1 VVLAVVTEE
10 YNMKQAPKLEFIM
23 TEAKILDET
32 VVDEKT
38 GDKVLRAEVKWQ
50 QAAKINVNNRRYRRT
65 ILEREI
71 EKLLPSVKAKEVYGC
86 SYHPK
91 DGIGD
96 THEVTH
102 LWENIWMNDDGECL
116 GVVKVLPTHRGK
128 DIQVIMHHGRIGMSS
143 RGVGTTTMT
152 TDMVENEKKTF
163 EDVNDDFRL
172 KVPGDFVLYPSVPDA
187 GVRQLMESRLE
198 CVDDSESV
206 KENKEMEIKNKDEL
220 KAAYSELCKQLAED
234 AAAEARA
241 TMDADIAK
249 AVDVAHT
256 EWQKEMAKSLD
267 ERLAPLVTRHEVMLE
282 TLRSVVTLLTDVE
295 GVVPLDAVT
304 EQPAADDEGDA
315 AAADDEGEDI
325 TTVADLRSAYPDLVK
340 EIEDAAKAEVTD
352 KAAAKAAEAVIEPEK
367 KAVVVEP
374 AAVKKEELVP
384 EVEKIKTEKAAVEA
398 ELAALKELRAK
409 ELQTKAIAESVA
421 AVLARDDFKR
431 VEKLLH
437 DELSGEKPTLLIE
450 SADKVEEVLTAAR
463 DRIIA
468 TMVEGERQKIV
479 ASGLTEIGTI
489 ANPDKA
495 APALN
500 EQQELRFYREA
511 RSAGFVGSFAEWKQ
525 KRAIK

>member
-1 VVLAVVTEE
+1 
-10 YNMKQAPKLEFIM
+10 MKQAPKLEFIM

-32 VVDEKT
+32 VVDEKS

-102 LWENIWMNDDGECL
+102 LWENIWMNDAGECL

-143 RGVGTTTMT
+143 RGIGTTTMT

-198 CVDDSESV
+198 CVDDSESM

-234 AAAEARA
+234 AAVEARA

-256 EWQKEMAKSLD
+256 EWQKEMAESLD
-267 ERLAPLVTRHEVMLE
+267 ERLAPLVERHEVMLE

-295 GVVPLDAVT
+295 GVVPLDAVVT
-304 EQPAADDEGDA
+304 EQPTGDDDEGD
-315 AAADDEGEDI
+315 DEGSDEI
-325 TTVADLRSAYPDLVK
+325 VTVADLRAAYPDLVK
-340 EIEDAAKAEVTD
+340 EIEDAAKAEVTA
-352 KAAAKAAEAVIEPEK
+352 KEAAKTEADKTVAETPEEKAKRLKKEKEDAAAAEA
-367 KAVVVEP
+367 A
-374 AAVKKEELVP
+374 
-384 EVEKIKTEKAAVEA
+384 KTEADKTVAEIDTVKA
-398 ELAALKELRAK
+398 ELSALKELRAK
-409 ELQTKAIAESVA
+409 EQQTKAIAESVA

-431 VEKLLH
+431 VEKLIH
-437 DELSGEKPTLLIE
+437 DELGGEKPTLLIE

-468 TMVEGERQKIV
+468 TMVEGKRQKIV